1 MITVFADDNESSR
14 RMMKMVMNS
23 IDPMGSHYFA
33 ENAAKAIDLVA
44 EHNPDVL
51 FLDIEM
57 PGLSGIEATNHLKQV
72 QPELN
77 VIFVTGHPE
86 YARDALRLYCS
97 GFIEKPYDEYDVL
110 EALKHLRYP
119 LKQTISPLVVRCDG
133 HFAVFFKGE
142 PFTFKRRLTMEL
154 FAYLVYKNG
163 AMCTNGDLLGILWDG
178 DPEKGDHLRQLVKD
192 MRDCFDNAGI
202 SDIIIKRHGSL
213 GLNTSAYE
221 LKGNAASI
229 NEEFNWI

>member
-57 PGLSGIEATNHLKQV
+57 PGLNGIEAANHLKQV

-133 HFAVFFKGE
+133 HFAELFKG
-142 PFTFKRRLTMEL
+142 
-154 FAYLVYKNG
+154 
-163 AMCTNGDLLGILWDG
+163 
-178 DPEKGDHLRQLVKD
+178 
-192 MRDCFDNAGI
+192 
-202 SDIIIKRHGSL
+202 
-213 GLNTSAYE
+213 
-221 LKGNAASI
+221 
-229 NEEFNWI
+229 